1 MIVFLSPRI
10 NIFFP
15 HNCCFTVFVVIV
27 VLHLFV
33 IGRVHVYVCV
43 YFKCLYAYIP
53 HIHTHVAYVDVRGQL
68 VKVGSLLTSCGPQG
82 LD

>member
-33 IGRVHVYVCV
+33 IGRVHVYVCLCVDILSV
-43 YFKCLYAYIP
+43 YM
-53 HIHTHVAYVDVRGQL
+53 HTSHTYTPMLHMWMSEDNL
-68 VKVGSLLTSCGPQG
+68 
-82 LD
+82 